1 MSCGSSESRKPS
13 RCNFVKHGQTVGD
26 CAKRNTSKELFF
38 WGIARSASRERLFD
52 TVTVVDACGLS
63 VVGLETGCA
72 ERRRAAPIRWTFAF
86 SPRARGTENVT
97 FRYQGGK
104 RDGC

>member
-1 MSCGSSESRKPS
+1 MNDAGSQKGPRYWEAKSTRSGSSEARRSS

-38 WGIARSASRERLFD
+38 WGLARSASRERLFD

-72 ERRRAAPIRWTFAF
+72 ERRRAAPI
-86 SPRARGTENVT
+86 
-97 FRYQGGK
+97 
-104 RDGC
+104 

>member
-1 MSCGSSESRKPS
+1 MNDAGNQRGPRYWEAKSTRSGSSEARRSS

-26 CAKRNTSKELFF
+26 CGKRGASNGRYF
-38 WGIARSASRERLFD
+38 WGLERSVSMKRLFD

-72 ERRRAAPIRWTFAF
+72 ERRRAAPI
-86 SPRARGTENVT
+86 
-97 FRYQGGK
+97 
-104 RDGC
+104 